1 MTAIRHTPVLLKE
14 VLRALSPR
22 DGGIY
27 VDGTF
32 GGGGYSVALLEAADC
47 KVFGIDR
54 DRQAI
59 ARGRALEARFE
70 GRLTLIEGR
79 FSEMDALVKA
89 AGVDKVDGVALDI
102 GVSSHQLENA
112 SRGFSFQAEG
122 PLDMRMDGKGE
133 SAADVVN
140 GYPES
145 ELADII
151 YRYGEE
157 KKSRRIAKKIV
168 EAREKNPIRTTTELA
183 RIVSKALG
191 AGNARGARRTHPATR
206 VFQALRIYVNQ
217 ELSELEAGLKAA
229 ERILSEGGRLAV
241 VTFHSLE
248 DRIVKTFFK
257 LRSGQIPQGSRH
269 SPPDATPG
277 KWREPTLFLERSS
290 AITPGEAEIA
300 ANPRARSAKLRV
312 AVRTA
317 APAEAHD
324 ARGA

>member
-1 MTAIRHTPVLLKE
+1 MTATRHTPVLLKE
-14 VLRALSPR
+14 VLRALTPR

-54 DRQAI
+54 DAQAI
-59 ARGRALEARFE
+59 ARGRVLEARYQ

-79 FSEMDALVKA
+79 FSEMDALLEA
-89 AGVDKVDGVALDI
+89 AGVDQVDGVALDV
-102 GVSSHQLENA
+102 GVSSHQLEDA

-122 PLDMRMDGKGE
+122 PLDMRMSRHGE

-140 GYPES
+140 GYPEA
-145 ELADII
+145 ELADIF
-151 YRYGEE
+151 YRFGEE

-168 EAREKNPIRTTTELA
+168 AARKQQPIRTTTELA
-183 RIVSKALG
+183 RIVGEALG
-191 AGNARGARRTHPATR
+191 VRSGRGARRTHPATR

-217 ELSELEAGLKAA
+217 ELGELEAGLKAA
-229 ERILSEGGRLAV
+229 ERILREGGRLAV

-248 DRIVKTFFK
+248 DRIVKQFFK
-257 LRSGQIPQGSRH
+257 SRSGQIPQGSRH

-277 KWREPTLFLERSS
+277 KWREPTLFLERRS
-290 AITPGEAEIA
+290 AITPGEAEIS
-300 ANPRARSAKLRV
+300 ANPRARSARLRV
-312 AVRTA
+312 AIRTA
-317 APAEAHD
+317 APVGIHD
-324 ARGA
+324 VRGA